1 MQIQFPRRIQL
12 GLRPWYGLTLR
23 QLAYLV
29 IAGITAGAI
38 VLFGPVESSGLL
50 VRVLIGLGVISIGV
64 AFAFFRKDGLTAEQ
78 WIATQIKF
86 WSRPQKRVWTRGD
99 AEPTSPRDQV
109 AEIAI
114 DPPETMPSSAN
125 ANASGTTYGIE
136 QDGQGFSHVRLLH
149 PTPQAGAPTSAVV
162 VLIDMAML
170 FSLFA
175 FVLYLLRG
183 GLGEI
188 QGWFFLQMRR

>member
-1 MQIQFPRRIQL
+1 MQIQFPRRVQL

-23 QLAYLV
+23 QLTYLV

-38 VLFGPVESSGLL
+38 VLFGPVEGNGLL

-64 AFAFFRKDGLTAEQ
+64 AIAFFRKDGLTAEQ

-99 AEPTSPRDQV
+99 DSASPRDQV

-114 DPPETMPSSAN
+114 DPPETIQPN
-125 ANASGTTYGIE
+125 GNASNATYGVE
-136 QDGQGFSHVRLLH
+136 QDVQGYSHVRLLH
-149 PTPQAGAPTSAVV
+149 PTAQAVAATPAVV

-175 FVLYLLRG
+175 FVIYLLRG

-188 QGWFFLQMRR
+188 QGWFFLQMGR

>member
-1 MQIQFPRRIQL
+1 MQIQFPRRVQL
-12 GLRPWYGLTLR
+12 GFRPWYGLTLR

-29 IAGITAGAI
+29 VAGITAGAV
-38 VLFGPVESSGLL
+38 VLFGPVEGNGLL
-50 VRVLIGLGVISIGV
+50 VRVLIGLGIISIGV
-64 AFAFFRKDGLTAEQ
+64 AIAFFRKDGLTAEQ

-86 WSRPQKRVWTRGD
+86 WSRPQKRVWTRG
-99 AEPTSPRDQV
+99 ASATSRGQV

-114 DPPETMPSSAN
+114 DPPETMQPN
-125 ANASGTTYGIE
+125 ANASGATYGIE
-136 QDGQGFSHVRLLH
+136 QDVQGIAHVRLLH
-149 PTPQAGAPTSAVV
+149 PTAQAISTTPAVV

-175 FVLYLLRG
+175 FVIYLLRG

-188 QGWFFLQMRR
+188 QGWFFLQMGR

>member
-12 GLRPWYGLTLR
+12 GFRPWYGLTLR

-38 VLFGPVESSGLL
+38 VLFGPVEGSGLL
-50 VRVLIGLGVISIGV
+50 VRVLMGLGIISIGV
-64 AFAFFRKDGLTAEQ
+64 ALAFFRKDGLSAEQ
-78 WIATQIKF
+78 WLITQIKY
-86 WSRPQKRVWTRGD
+86 WMRPQKRVWTRSD
-99 AEPTSPRDQV
+99 DEQPSTRDQV

-114 DPPETMPSSAN
+114 DQPGVGRPNIDT
-125 ANASGTTYGIE
+125 SGAAYVVE
-136 QDGQGFSHVRLLH
+136 QDGQGFAHVRLLH
-149 PTPQAGAPTSAVV
+149 PTARGASTTPAVV

-170 FSLFA
+170 LFLFA
-175 FVLYLLRG
+175 FVVYLVRG

-188 QGWFFLQMRR
+188 QGWFFLEMRR

>member
-29 IAGITAGAI
+29 IAGITAGAV
-38 VLFGPVESSGLL
+38 VLFGPVEGNGLL
-50 VRVLIGLGVISIGV
+50 VRVLIGLGIISIGV
-64 AFAFFRKDGLTAEQ
+64 ALAFFRKDGLTAEQ

-99 AEPTSPRDQV
+99 SASARDQV

-114 DPPETMPSSAN
+114 DPPESMQPN
-125 ANASGTTYGIE
+125 ANASGATYGIE
-136 QDGQGFSHVRLLH
+136 QDVQGIAHVRLLH
-149 PTPQAGAPTSAVV
+149 PTAQAISTTPAVV

-175 FVLYLLRG
+175 FVIYLLRG

-188 QGWFFLQMRR
+188 QGWFFLQMGR

>member
-29 IAGITAGAI
+29 IAGVTAGAI
-38 VLFGPVESSGLL
+38 ALFGPVEGSGLL

-64 AFAFFRKDGLTAEQ
+64 AIAFFRKDGLTAEQ
-78 WIATQIKF
+78 WIITQIKF

-99 AEPTSPRDQV
+99 DSTSPRDQV

-114 DPPETMPSSAN
+114 DPPETMQPN
-125 ANASGTTYGIE
+125 ANAGGATYGIA

-149 PTPQAGAPTSAVV
+149 PTAQAVSATPAVV
-162 VLIDMAML
+162 VLIDLAML

-175 FVLYLLRG
+175 FVLYLFRG

>member
-1 MQIQFPRRIQL
+1 MQIQFPRRIQM

-29 IAGITAGAI
+29 VAGITAGAV
-38 VLFGPVESSGLL
+38 VLFGPVEGNGLL
-50 VRVLIGLGVISIGV
+50 VRVLIGLGIISIGV
-64 AFAFFRKDGLTAEQ
+64 ALAFFRKDGLTAEQ

-99 AEPTSPRDQV
+99 DSTSPRDQV

-114 DPPETMPSSAN
+114 DPPETMQPN
-125 ANASGTTYGIE
+125 ANAGGATYGIE
-136 QDGQGFSHVRLLH
+136 QDVQGISHVRLLH
-149 PTPQAGAPTSAVV
+149 PTAQAVSATPAVV

-175 FVLYLLRG
+175 FVIYLLRG

-188 QGWFFLQMRR
+188 QGWVFLQMGR

>member
-38 VLFGPVESSGLL
+38 VLFGPVEGNGLL

-64 AFAFFRKDGLTAEQ
+64 ALAFFRKDGLTAEQ

-99 AEPTSPRDQV
+99 ARSASPRDQV

-114 DPPETMPSSAN
+114 DPPETMQPN
-125 ANASGTTYGIE
+125 GNASGATYGVE
-136 QDGQGFSHVRLLH
+136 QDVQGYSHVRLLY
-149 PTPQAGAPTSAVV
+149 PAAQAVAVTPAVV

-188 QGWFFLQMRR
+188 QGWFFLQMGR

>member
-1 MQIQFPRRIQL
+1 M
-12 GLRPWYGLTLR
+12 Y
-23 QLAYLV
+23 LA

-38 VLFGPVESSGLL
+38 VLFGPEGNGLL
-50 VRVLIGLGVISIGV
+50 VRVLIGLGVISMGV
-64 AFAFFRKDGLTAEQ
+64 ALAFFRKDGLTTEQ

-114 DPPETMPSSAN
+114 DPPETIQPNGN
-125 ANASGTTYGIE
+125 ANGATYGVAH
-136 QDGQGFSHVRLLH
+136 DAQGYSHVRLLH
-149 PTPQAGAPTSAVV
+149 PTAQAVAATPAVV

-175 FVLYLLRG
+175 FVIYLLRG

-188 QGWFFLQMRR
+188 QGWFFLQMGR

>member
-38 VLFGPVESSGLL
+38 VLFGPVEGSGLL

-64 AFAFFRKDGLTAEQ
+64 GLAFFRKDGLTAEQ
-78 WIATQIKF
+78 WIATQVKF

-99 AEPTSPRDQV
+99 DSTSPRDQV

-114 DPPETMPSSAN
+114 DPPETIQPN
-125 ANASGTTYGIE
+125 ADAGGATYGIE
-136 QDGQGFSHVRLLH
+136 QDVQGISHVRLLH
-149 PTPQAGAPTSAVV
+149 PTAQASSATPAVV

-175 FVLYLLRG
+175 FVFYLLQG

>member
-38 VLFGPVESSGLL
+38 VLFGPVEGNGLL

-64 AFAFFRKDGLTAEQ
+64 ALAFFRKDGLTAEQ

-99 AEPTSPRDQV
+99 APSASPRDQV

-114 DPPETMPSSAN
+114 DPPETMQPN
-125 ANASGTTYGIE
+125 ANASGATYGIE
-136 QDGQGFSHVRLLH
+136 QDVQGISHVRLLH
-149 PTPQAGAPTSAVV
+149 PTAQAISTTPAVV

-175 FVLYLLRG
+175 FVIYLLRG

-188 QGWFFLQMRR
+188 QGWFFLQMGR